1 MPPDPRYEPFHCEV
15 HPQREAVQIRP
26 VGELDIA
33 TVPAVEDR
41 LSELQAVGFKQ
52 LTLDLR
58 AVPFLDSTG
67 LRLILEWD
75 ARSRADGI
83 AFSVVPGPPAV
94 QRLFDLTGTTGR
106 IAFTDGACAGIVGSA
121 RGPGGFAAFRAG

>member
-1 MPPDPRYEPFHCEV
+1 MPPHPTYEPFHCEV
-15 HPQREAVQIRP
+15 HPQREAVRIRP

-33 TVPAVEDR
+33 TVPAVDDQ
-41 LSELQAVGFKQ
+41 LSELQAVGFRQ

-75 ARSRADGI
+75 ERSRLDGF

-94 QRLFDLTGTTGR
+94 QRLFDLTGATER
-106 IAFTDGACAGIVGSA
+106 IAFTDAACTGTARSAG
-121 RGPGGFAAFRAG
+121 GPAGFPAFRAG